1 MVCKCCLQR
10 SETVW
15 HVRCCHRY
23 PDMLMIGVQGQCPDE
38 GGDRLGPWSN
48 GFKQPT
54 VTEQRT
60 HFGLWCTLSA
70 PLTLSLDFTNK
81 TATDS
86 VWHIITNTHA
96 IAVNQVLDYCFRAQR
111 LLSARPDHS
120 VHLSCFFCLLESG
133 MGWVSRYNISSK
145 HNRWA
150 TSEQY

>member
-1 MVCKCCLQR
+1 
-10 SETVW
+10 
-15 HVRCCHRY
+15 
-23 PDMLMIGVQGQCPDE
+23 MIGVQGQCPDE

-96 IAVNQVLDYCFRAQR
+96 IAVNQVLDYCVRAQR
-111 LLSARPDHS
+111 LLPARPDKIVGHS
-120 VHLSCFFCLLESG
+120 VHCRAFLLAG
-133 MGWVSRYNISSK
+133 IRHGLGIQVQ
-145 HNRWA
+145 HFL
-150 TSEQY
+150 